1 MNDPQTVL
9 TVTGLILLPVFFFCS
24 GYMFG
29 RRSYGKELPWIIR
42 DLQSRSVNAEHLLTL
57 QTRRAELAE
66 QQLQLLARK

>member
-9 TVTGLILLPVFFFCS
+9 MTLGLVMLPVLFFCA
-24 GYMFG
+24 GYMSG

-42 DLQSRSVNAEHLLTL
+42 DLQNRSVNAERLLAL

-66 QQLQLLARK
+66 QQLRLLGGK